1 MLCVHCSRVVSGE
14 FRHPEA
20 KAIINRLMYFIGP
33 STPIGAPLPN
43 AQISGVAKVARL
55 LRKQKA

>member
-1 MLCVHCSRVVSGE
+1 MTKTDV
-14 FRHPEA
+14 
-20 KAIINRLMYFIGP
+20 NRIVPPRASPKGRDVISMP
-33 STPIGAPLPN
+33 HN

>member
-1 MLCVHCSRVVSGE
+1 MFKIDYAAS
-14 FRHPEA
+14 EA
-20 KAIINRLMYFIGP
+20 
-33 STPIGAPLPN
+33 PN

>member
-1 MLCVHCSRVVSGE
+1 MPRTHGNLDLRRRADGAQVSS
-14 FRHPEA
+14 H
-20 KAIINRLMYFIGP
+20 
-33 STPIGAPLPN
+33 N

>member
-1 MLCVHCSRVVSGE
+1 LKAPDNCNLTLGGTECPLNGL
-14 FRHPEA
+14 EA
-20 KAIINRLMYFIGP
+20 AI
-33 STPIGAPLPN
+33 TLPGTDALSMPHN